1 LTSLAPA
8 PVFVLAAALAA
19 AVPALAQEPV
29 KSFDQL
35 GTRLVPGDTVF
46 VTDSQGREVK
56 GRVLRVTPS
65 SLTLDGGRGR
75 TFDADEVRA
84 VRERTGHSLDK
95 AALWGT
101 AAGAGIGL
109 AAALAGRG
117 EFATSC
123 TPEQAAAGCWPPP
136 GVKPPIDWWAVP
148 IWAGI
153 GGAFGALV
161 GAVLPGKFRD
171 VFVAPAAAAGG
182 TRARA
187 SGGALAFDQLNTRLK
202 PGDSVWL
209 TDADGREIEGTIVGL
224 GPGSLQLEAEGAG
237 RDYPASRV
245 QAIRIRR
252 RDSIRD
258 GVIIGAAAGFA
269 GGAASCL
276 ANPECSGDEAAAGV
290 TIGLA
295 IVGAAAGVAIGA
307 AIDAAVKGPTLVVYQ
322 RPGAG
327 AQARFSITPLI
338 APHAKGVAVSFA
350 F

>member
-1 LTSLAPA
+1 MKSVALAP
-8 PVFVLAAALAA
+8 VLVLAAALAA
-19 AVPALAQEPV
+19 AVPARAQEPV

-35 GTRLVPGDTVF
+35 STRLLPGETVF
-46 VTDSQGREVK
+46 VTDSQGHEVK

-65 SLTLDGGRGR
+65 SLVLDGGRGR
-75 TFDADEVRA
+75 TFDADDVRA
-84 VRERTGHSLDK
+84 VRERAGQSIGK

-117 EFATSC
+117 EFASSC
-123 TPEQAAAGCWPPP
+123 TPEEAAAGCWPPP
-136 GVKPPIDWWAVP
+136 GAKPPIDWWAVP
-148 IWAGI
+148 VWAGI
-153 GGAFGALV
+153 GAGFGALV

-171 VFVAPAAAAGG
+171 VFVAPVAAAGG

-187 SGGALAFDQLNTRLK
+187 SGGALAFDQLDTRLK
-202 PGDSVWL
+202 PGDAVWV
-209 TDADGREIEGTIVGL
+209 TDADGREIKGTIVGL
-224 GPGSLQLEAEGAG
+224 GPGSLRLEAEGTA

-252 RDSIRD
+252 RDSVRN
-258 GVIIGAAAGFA
+258 GVISGAVAGFA

-276 ANPECSGDEAAAGV
+276 ANPECRGDEGGAAVTVGLALIGTAAG
-290 TIGLA
+290 
-295 IVGAAAGVAIGA
+295 AGIGA

-322 RPGAG
+322 SPGAG
-327 AQARFSITPLI
+327 AQARISIAPLI
-338 APHAKGVAVSFA
+338 APHAKGVSVSFA